1 VVKLTENE
9 RAARRLPK
17 VSKPKSSPALEAQVK
32 KLIESLD
39 DRGAWVEDGQLKYH
53 GRGDPTRRVIDSAT
67 FIKNIG
73 TLSRYIAAVR
83 GS

>member
-1 VVKLTENE
+1 
-9 RAARRLPK
+9 
-17 VSKPKSSPALEAQVK
+17 LEAQVK